1 LERVPTSILVEHL
14 LDLVGL
20 GRPGQSQLQKD
31 ARFLRAQIVGGD
43 KARLLPVVVADHPA
57 GADPGAA
64 HDDNAGGIKELLEA
78 LPRVLGVTGAGAGN
92 DETLGAG
99 GDRGLRQIAVIAG
112 VAVEDADL
120 R

>member
-1 LERVPTSILVEHL
+1 VPTSILVEHL

-31 ARFLRAQIVGGD
+31 ARFLRAQVIGRD
-43 KARLLPVVVADHPA
+43 KAGLLPVVVADHPA
-57 GADPGAA
+57 GTDPGAT
-64 HDDNAGGIKELLEA
+64 HDDNAGGIKELLEN
-78 LPRVLGVTGAGAGN
+78 LPRVLGVTGPGAGN
-92 DETLGAG
+92 DETFGAG

-112 VAVEDADL
+112 VALEDADL

>member
-1 LERVPTSILVEHL
+1 VGAGSGRGARYVALIFARSKARQSLERVPTSILVEHL

-31 ARFLRAQIVGGD
+31 ARFLRAQVVGGD

-78 LPRVLGVTGAGAGN
+78 FLAFWV
-92 DETLGAG
+92 
-99 GDRGLRQIAVIAG
+99 
-112 VAVEDADL
+112 
-120 R
+120 